1 VTEAQSSRFN
11 DGDRVSHPDRGLGTV
26 KRTPAADDLVVAPGE
41 EAKAGDDMVYV
52 VWDDDRL
59 AVGKIPASE
68 LEAVPPSAAAISTGF

>member
-1 VTEAQSSRFN
+1 
-11 DGDRVSHPDRGLGTV
+11 
-26 KRTPAADDLVVAPGE
+26 
-41 EAKAGDDMVYV
+41 MVYV